1 LVRHSKTC
9 IQIENLAMKRQLPR
23 WKNVKPLLGWSLPK
37 LPLQDKKLKKV
48 VNMAEMRSLAKKRVP
63 KAVFDYVDGGAND
76 ELAYARSQEIYS
88 KVEFKARVL
97 RDVSKIDLNAE
108 ILDAKTSLPIIFAPT
123 GYTRMMHYKGEVMVA
138 KVCQENN
145 LIYNLSTMGT
155 TSSKEIGEQVSG
167 VRRWFQLYLW
177 RDRDQSL
184 KFIEEAK
191 EAGFEGLMLTVD
203 TAVGGIK
210 WRDMRNGLTVPP
222 KIGLKTF
229 FDMALKPKWWFNLLT
244 TAPLE
249 FATFRNFNK
258 PLSEIAAKVFDPAVT
273 FEDVKWLRSVWQG
286 KLIIKGIQT
295 VEDASEL
302 AKIGIDAIVLSN
314 HGGRQLDRS
323 VVPLELL
330 PSVRAAIGAK
340 GSGPQIYID
349 GAVMSGADVI
359 AAIALGA
366 DAVLIGRAYLY
377 GAMAA
382 GEGGVK
388 KVVEL
393 FRFEM
398 ETAMKLMGA
407 KNLGELSPDFV
418 NIRA

>member
-1 LVRHSKTC
+1 
-9 IQIENLAMKRQLPR
+9 M
-23 WKNVKPLLGWSLPK
+23 PK
-37 LPLQDKKLKKV
+37 DPFADRKLKKV
-48 VNMAEMRSLAKKRVP
+48 VNLAEMRLLSKKRVP

-88 KVEFKARVL
+88 RVEFRARVL
-97 RDVSKIDLNAE
+97 RDVSKIDLTAD
-108 ILDAKTSLPIIFAPT
+108 IVGQKSALPIIFAPT
-123 GYTRMMHYKGEVMVA
+123 GYTRMMHYQGEVMVA
-138 KVCQENN
+138 KVCEENDFV
-145 LIYNLSTMGT
+145 YNLSTMGT
-155 TSSKEIGEQVSG
+155 TSSKEIGDQVPT

-177 RDRDQSL
+177 RDRSQSL
-184 KFIEEAK
+184 KFIEEAQA
-191 EAGFEGLMLTVD
+191 AGFEGLMLTVD

-229 FDMALKPKWWFNLLT
+229 LDMALKPKWWANLLT

-273 FEDVKWLRSVWQG
+273 FEDVKWLRSVWKG

-295 VEDASEL
+295 VSDAVEL
-302 AKIGIDAIVLSN
+302 KNIGVDAIVLSN

-330 PSVRAAIGAK
+330 PQVRSAIGPK
-340 GSGPQIYID
+340 GNGPQIFID
-349 GAVMSGADVI
+349 GAIMSGADVL

-382 GEGGVK
+382 GKKGVE
-388 KVVEL
+388 KVVEML
-393 FRFEM
+393 RFEM
-398 ETAMKLMGA
+398 ETAMKLLGA
-407 KNLGELSPDFV
+407 KDLSELNPDFV
-418 NIRA
+418 NIRN

>member
-1 LVRHSKTC
+1 
-9 IQIENLAMKRQLPR
+9 MKRQLPR
-23 WKNVKPLLGWSLPK
+23 WKSIKPLLGWGLPK
-37 LPLQDKKLKKV
+37 SPFRDRKLNSV
-48 VNMAEMRSLAKKRVP
+48 VNLAELRSLAKRRVP

-76 ELAYARSQEIYS
+76 ELAYTRSQEIYS
-88 KVEFKARVL
+88 RVEFKARVL
-97 RDVSKIDLNAE
+97 RDVSVIDLKTK
-108 ILDAKTSLPIIFAPT
+108 ILDKESALPIIFAPT
-123 GYTRMMHYKGEVMVA
+123 GYTRMMHYQGEVMVA
-138 KVCQENN
+138 KVCDENN

-155 TSSKEIGEQVSG
+155 TSSKEIGEQVPN

-191 EAGFEGLMLTVD
+191 AAGFEGLMLTVD

-210 WRDMRNGLTVPP
+210 WRDIRNGLTVPP

-295 VEDASEL
+295 VSDAQEL
-302 AKIGIDAIVLSN
+302 AKIGVDAIVLSN

-330 PSVRAAIGAK
+330 PAVRTAIGPK
-340 GSGPQIYID
+340 GSSPEIYID
-349 GAVMSGADVI
+349 GAIMSGADCL
-359 AAIALGA
+359 AAVALGA

-382 GEGGVK
+382 GKNGVE
-388 KVVEL
+388 KVVEIL
-393 FRFEM
+393 RFEM
-398 ETAMKLMGA
+398 ETALKLMGA
-407 KNLGELSPDFV
+407 KNLSELSPDFI
-418 NIRA
+418 NIRS

>member
-1 LVRHSKTC
+1 
-9 IQIENLAMKRQLPR
+9 MKRQLPR
-23 WKNVKPLLGWSLPK
+23 WKSIKPLLGWGVPK
-37 LPLQDKKLKKV
+37 SPFRDKKLLSV
-48 VNMAEMRSLAKKRVP
+48 VNLAELRLLARKRVP

-76 ELAYARSQEIYS
+76 ELSYARSQEIY
-88 KVEFKARVL
+88 KRVEFKARVL
-97 RDVSKIDLNAE
+97 RDVSNIDLSAN
-108 ILDAKTSLPIIFAPT
+108 LLGQDSSLPLIFAPT
-123 GYTRMMHYKGEVMVA
+123 GYTRMMHYQGEVMVA
-138 KVCQENN
+138 NICQQNN
-145 LIYNLSTMGT
+145 LIYCLSTMGT
-155 TSSKEIGEQVSG
+155 TSAKEIGDQVPD

-191 EAGFEGLMLTVD
+191 SAGFEGLMLTVD

-273 FEDVKWLRSVWQG
+273 FEDVKWLRSVWPG

-295 VEDASEL
+295 ESDAQEL
-302 AKIGIDAIVLSN
+302 AKIGVDAIVLSN

-330 PSVRAAIGAK
+330 PKVRAALGVK
-340 GSGPQIYID
+340 GSTPQIYID
-349 GAVMSGADVI
+349 GAIMSGADCL
-359 AAIALGA
+359 AAVALGA

-382 GEGGVK
+382 GKQGVE
-388 KVVEL
+388 KVVEIL
-393 FRFEM
+393 RFEM

-407 KNLGELSPDFV
+407 KNLSELTPDFI
-418 NIRA
+418 NIRG

>member
-1 LVRHSKTC
+1 
-9 IQIENLAMKRQLPR
+9 MKRQLPR
-23 WKNVKPLLGWSLPK
+23 WRNIKPLLGWSLPK
-37 LPLQDKKLKKV
+37 FPIPDRKLSNV
-48 VNMAEMRSLAKKRVP
+48 VNLAEMRLLAKQRVP

-76 ELAYARSQEIYS
+76 ELAYARSQSVYS
-88 KVEFKARVL
+88 KVEFRARVL
-97 RDVSKIDLNAE
+97 RDVSKIDLSAS
-108 ILDAKTSLPIIFAPT
+108 IAGQKCALPIIFAPT
-123 GYTRMMHYKGEVMVA
+123 GYTRMMHYEGEVMVA
-138 KVCQENN
+138 KICEENK

-155 TSSKEIGEQVSG
+155 TSSTEIGQYVPN

-177 RDRDQSL
+177 RDRTQSL
-184 KFIEEAK
+184 KFIEEARA
-191 EAGFEGLMLTVD
+191 AGFEGLMLTVD

-222 KIGLKTF
+222 KIRLKTF

-258 PLSEIAAKVFDPAVT
+258 PLSEIAATVFDPAVT

-295 VEDASEL
+295 VDDATEL
-302 AKIGIDAIVLSN
+302 TKIGVDAIVLSN

-330 PSVRAAIGAK
+330 PGVRKAVGEK
-340 GSGPQIYID
+340 GVGPEIYLD
-349 GAVMSGADVI
+349 GAIMSGADVL

-382 GEGGVK
+382 GKDGVK
-388 KVVEL
+388 KVVEIL
-393 FRFEM
+393 RLEM
-398 ETAMKLMGA
+398 ETAMKLMGV
-407 KNLGELSPDFV
+407 KNLSELNPIFV
-418 NIRA
+418 NIRN

>member
-1 LVRHSKTC
+1 
-9 IQIENLAMKRQLPR
+9 MKRQFPR
-23 WKNVKPLLGWSLPK
+23 WKNIKPLLGWSLPK
-37 LPLQDKKLKKV
+37 DPFADRKLKKV
-48 VNMAEMRSLAKKRVP
+48 VNLAEMRLLSKKRVP

-76 ELAYARSQEIYS
+76 ELAFIRSQEVYS
-88 KVEFKARVL
+88 RVEFKARVL
-97 RDVSKIDLNAE
+97 RDVSKIDLTAD
-108 ILDAKTSLPIIFAPT
+108 IVGQKSALPIIFAPT
-123 GYTRMMHYKGEVMVA
+123 GYTRMMHYQGEIMVA
-138 KVCQENN
+138 KVCEENN
-145 LIYNLSTMGT
+145 LVYNLSTMGT
-155 TSSKEIGEQVSG
+155 TSSKEIGDQVPN

-177 RDRDQSL
+177 RDRSQSL
-184 KFIEEAK
+184 KFIEEAQA
-191 EAGFEGLMLTVD
+191 AGFEGLMLTVD

-229 FDMALKPKWWFNLLT
+229 FDMALKPKWWANLLT

-273 FEDVKWLRSVWQG
+273 FEDIKWLRSVWKG

-295 VEDASEL
+295 VSDAVEL
-302 AKIGIDAIVLSN
+302 TKIGVDAIVLSN

-330 PSVRAAIGAK
+330 PQVRSAIGPK
-340 GSGPQIYID
+340 GNGPQIFID
-349 GAVMSGADVI
+349 GAIMSGADVL

-382 GEGGVK
+382 GKKGVE
-388 KVVEL
+388 KVVEML
-393 FRFEM
+393 RFEM
-398 ETAMKLMGA
+398 ETAMKLLGA
-407 KNLGELSPDFV
+407 KDLSELNPDFV
-418 NIRA
+418 NIRN

>member
-1 LVRHSKTC
+1 
-9 IQIENLAMKRQLPR
+9 MKRQLPR
-23 WKNVKPLLGWSLPK
+23 WKNIKPLLGWGLPK
-37 LPLQDKKLKKV
+37 SPFQDRKLKSV
-48 VNMAEMRSLAKKRVP
+48 VNLAELRLLAKRRVP

-88 KVEFKARVL
+88 KIEFKARVL
-97 RDVSKIDLNAE
+97 RDVSVIDLKTK
-108 ILDAKTSLPIIFAPT
+108 ILGKESALPIIFAPT
-123 GYTRMMHYKGEVMVA
+123 GYTRMMHYQGEVMVA
-138 KVCQENN
+138 KVCKENN

-155 TSSKEIGEQVSG
+155 TSSKEIGEQVPA

-177 RDRDQSL
+177 RDREQSL
-184 KFIEEAK
+184 KFIEEARA
-191 EAGFEGLMLTVD
+191 AGFEGLMLTVD

-222 KIGLKTF
+222 KIGFKTF

-295 VEDASEL
+295 VSDAQEL
-302 AKIGIDAIVLSN
+302 AKIGVDAIVLSN

-330 PSVRAAIGAK
+330 PEVRTALGPK
-340 GSGPQIYID
+340 GSGVEIYID
-349 GAVMSGADVI
+349 GAVMSGADCL
-359 AAIALGA
+359 AAVALGA

-382 GEGGVK
+382 GKNGVE
-388 KVVEL
+388 KVVEIL
-393 FRFEM
+393 RFEM
-398 ETAMKLMGA
+398 ETALKLMGA
-407 KNLGELSPDFV
+407 KNLSELSPDFI
-418 NIRA
+418 NIRS

>member
-1 LVRHSKTC
+1 
-9 IQIENLAMKRQLPR
+9 MKRQLPR
-23 WKNVKPLLGWSLPK
+23 WKNIKPLLGWGLPK
-37 LPLQDKKLKKV
+37 SPFRDRKLNSV
-48 VNMAEMRSLAKKRVP
+48 VNLAELRLLSKRRVP

-88 KVEFKARVL
+88 RVEFKARVL
-97 RDVSKIDLNAE
+97 RDVSVIDLKTK
-108 ILDAKTSLPIIFAPT
+108 ILDKESALPIIFAPT
-123 GYTRMMHYKGEVMVA
+123 GYTRMMHYQGEVMVA
-138 KVCQENN
+138 KVCDKNN

-155 TSSKEIGEQVSG
+155 TSSKEIGEQVPN

-191 EAGFEGLMLTVD
+191 AAGFEGLMLTVD

-210 WRDMRNGLTVPP
+210 WRDIRNGLTVPP

-295 VEDASEL
+295 VSDAQEL
-302 AKIGIDAIVLSN
+302 AKIGVDAIVLSN

-330 PSVRAAIGAK
+330 PAVRTAIGPK
-340 GSGPQIYID
+340 GSSPEIYID
-349 GAVMSGADVI
+349 GAIMSGADCL
-359 AAIALGA
+359 AAVALGA

-382 GEGGVK
+382 GKNGVE
-388 KVVEL
+388 KVIEIL
-393 FRFEM
+393 RFEM
-398 ETAMKLMGA
+398 ETALKLMGA
-407 KNLGELSPDFV
+407 KNLSELSPDFI
-418 NIRA
+418 NIRS

>member
-1 LVRHSKTC
+1 
-9 IQIENLAMKRQLPR
+9 MKRQLPR
-23 WKNVKPLLGWSLPK
+23 WKNIKPLLGWSLPK
-37 LPLQDKKLKKV
+37 FPLQDRKLKNV
-48 VNMAEMRSLAKKRVP
+48 VNLAEMRNLAKKRVP

-76 ELAYARSQEIYS
+76 ELAYARSQEIYYR
-88 KVEFKARVL
+88 VEFKARVL
-97 RDVSKIDLNAE
+97 RDVSKIDLTCDVIGRRSA
-108 ILDAKTSLPIIFAPT
+108 LPIIFAPT
-123 GYTRMMHYKGEVMVA
+123 GYTRMMHYQGEVMVA
-138 KVCQENN
+138 KICEENN

-155 TSSKEIGEQVSG
+155 TSSEEIGNQVPN
-167 VRRWFQLYLW
+167 VRIWFQLYLW
-177 RDRDQSL
+177 RYRDQSL
-184 KFIEEAK
+184 KFIEESK
-191 EAGFEGLMLTVD
+191 EAGFEALMLTVD

-258 PLSEIAAKVFDPAVT
+258 PLSEIAATVFDPAVT

-286 KLIIKGIQT
+286 KLIIKGIQS
-295 VEDASEL
+295 VADAAEL
-302 AKIGIDAIVLSN
+302 KKIGVDAIVLSN

-330 PSVRAAIGAK
+330 PKVRSEIGVK

-349 GAVMSGADVI
+349 GAIMSGADVL

-366 DAVLIGRAYLY
+366 DAVLIGKAYLY

-382 GEGGVK
+382 GKSGVE
-388 KVVEL
+388 KVVEM

-398 ETAMKLMGA
+398 ETALKLMGA
-407 KNLGELSPDFV
+407 KNLSELTPDFV
-418 NIRA
+418 NIRS

>member
-1 LVRHSKTC
+1 
-9 IQIENLAMKRQLPR
+9 MKRQFPR
-23 WKNVKPLLGWSLPK
+23 WKNIKPLLGWSLPK
-37 LPLQDKKLKKV
+37 DPLADRKLKKV
-48 VNMAEMRSLAKKRVP
+48 VNLAEMRLLSKKRVP

-76 ELAYARSQEIYS
+76 ELAYARSQEVYS
-88 KVEFKARVL
+88 RVEFKAKVL
-97 RDVSKIDLNAE
+97 RDVSKIDLTANIVGQKSA
-108 ILDAKTSLPIIFAPT
+108 LPIIFAPT
-123 GYTRMMHYKGEVMVA
+123 GYTRMMHYQGEVMVA
-138 KVCQENN
+138 KVCEENN
-145 LIYNLSTMGT
+145 LVYNLSTMGT
-155 TSSKEIGEQVSG
+155 TSSKEIGDQVPN

-177 RDRDQSL
+177 RDRSQSL
-184 KFIEEAK
+184 KFIEEAQI
-191 EAGFEGLMLTVD
+191 AGFEGLMLTVD

-273 FEDVKWLRSVWQG
+273 FEDVKWLRSVWKG

-295 VEDASEL
+295 VSDAVEL
-302 AKIGIDAIVLSN
+302 KNIGVDAIVLSN

-330 PSVRAAIGAK
+330 PQVRSAIGAK
-340 GSGPQIYID
+340 GNGPQIFID
-349 GAVMSGADVI
+349 GAIMSGADVL

-382 GEGGVK
+382 GKKGVE
-388 KVVEL
+388 KVVEML
-393 FRFEM
+393 RFEI
-398 ETAMKLMGA
+398 ETAMKLLGA
-407 KNLGELSPDFV
+407 KDLSELNPDFV
-418 NIRA
+418 NIRN

>member
-1 LVRHSKTC
+1 
-9 IQIENLAMKRQLPR
+9 MKRQLPR
-23 WKNVKPLLGWSLPK
+23 WKNIKPLLGWGLPK
-37 LPLQDKKLKKV
+37 SPFQDRKLNSV
-48 VNMAEMRSLAKKRVP
+48 VNLAELRLLAKRRVP

-76 ELAYARSQEIYS
+76 ELAYTRSQEIYS
-88 KVEFKARVL
+88 RVEFKARVL
-97 RDVSKIDLNAE
+97 RDVSVIDLKTK
-108 ILDAKTSLPIIFAPT
+108 ILGKESALPIIFAPT
-123 GYTRMMHYKGEVMVA
+123 GYTRMMQYKGEVMVA
-138 KVCQENN
+138 KVCDENN

-155 TSSKEIGEQVSG
+155 TSSKEVGEQVPK

-177 RDRDQSL
+177 RDREQSL

-191 EAGFEGLMLTVD
+191 AAGFEGLMLTVD

-210 WRDMRNGLTVPP
+210 WRDIRNGLTVPP

-229 FDMALKPKWWFNLLT
+229 VDMALKPKWWFNLLT

-295 VEDASEL
+295 VSDAQEL
-302 AKIGIDAIVLSN
+302 AKIGVDAIVLSN

-330 PSVRAAIGAK
+330 PAVRTALGPK
-340 GSGPQIYID
+340 GSGVEIYID
-349 GAVMSGADVI
+349 GAVMSGADCL
-359 AAIALGA
+359 AAVALGA

-382 GEGGVK
+382 GKNGVE
-388 KVVEL
+388 KVVEIL
-393 FRFEM
+393 RFEM
-398 ETAMKLMGA
+398 ETALKLMGA
-407 KNLGELSPDFV
+407 KNLSELSPDFI
-418 NIRA
+418 NIRS

>member
-1 LVRHSKTC
+1 LPKSPFQDRKLNSVV
-9 IQIENLAMKRQLPR
+9 NLAELRL
-23 WKNVKPLLGWSLPK
+23 
-37 LPLQDKKLKKV
+37 
-48 VNMAEMRSLAKKRVP
+48 LAKRRVP

-76 ELAYARSQEIYS
+76 ELAYTRSQEIYS
-88 KVEFKARVL
+88 RVEFKARVL
-97 RDVSKIDLNAE
+97 RDVSVIDLKTK
-108 ILDAKTSLPIIFAPT
+108 ILGKESALPIIFAPT
-123 GYTRMMHYKGEVMVA
+123 GYTRMMHYQGEVMVA
-138 KVCQENN
+138 KVCDENN

-155 TSSKEIGEQVSG
+155 TSSKEVGEQVPK

-177 RDRDQSL
+177 RDREQSL

-191 EAGFEGLMLTVD
+191 AAGFEGLMLTVD

-210 WRDMRNGLTVPP
+210 WRDIRNGLTVPP

-229 FDMALKPKWWFNLLT
+229 VDMALKPKWWFNLLT

-295 VEDASEL
+295 VSDAQEL
-302 AKIGIDAIVLSN
+302 AKIGVDAIVLSN

-330 PSVRAAIGAK
+330 PAVRTALGPK
-340 GSGPQIYID
+340 GSGVEIYID
-349 GAVMSGADVI
+349 GAVMSGADCL
-359 AAIALGA
+359 AAVALGA

-382 GEGGVK
+382 GKNGVE
-388 KVVEL
+388 KVVEIL
-393 FRFEM
+393 RFEM
-398 ETAMKLMGA
+398 ETALKLMGA
-407 KNLGELSPDFV
+407 KNLSELSPDFI
-418 NIRA
+418 NIRS

>member
-1 LVRHSKTC
+1 
-9 IQIENLAMKRQLPR
+9 MKRQLPR
-23 WKNVKPLLGWSLPK
+23 WKNIKPLLGWGLPK
-37 LPLQDKKLKKV
+37 SPFQDRKLNSV
-48 VNMAEMRSLAKKRVP
+48 VNLAELRLLAKRRVP

-88 KVEFKARVL
+88 RVEFKARVL
-97 RDVSKIDLNAE
+97 RDVSVIDLKTK
-108 ILDAKTSLPIIFAPT
+108 ILGKESALPIIFAPT
-123 GYTRMMHYKGEVMVA
+123 GYTRMMHYQGEVMVA
-138 KVCQENN
+138 KVCDENN

-155 TSSKEIGEQVSG
+155 TSSKEVGEQVPK

-177 RDRDQSL
+177 RDREQSL

-191 EAGFEGLMLTVD
+191 AAGFEGLMLTVD

-210 WRDMRNGLTVPP
+210 WRDIRNGLTVPP

-229 FDMALKPKWWFNLLT
+229 VDMALKPKWWFNLLT

-295 VEDASEL
+295 VSDAQEL
-302 AKIGIDAIVLSN
+302 AKIGVDAIVLSN

-330 PSVRAAIGAK
+330 PAVRTALGPK
-340 GSGPQIYID
+340 GSGVEIYID
-349 GAVMSGADVI
+349 GAVMSGADCL
-359 AAIALGA
+359 AAVALGA

-382 GEGGVK
+382 GKNGVE
-388 KVVEL
+388 KVVEIL
-393 FRFEM
+393 RFEM
-398 ETAMKLMGA
+398 ETALKLMGA
-407 KNLGELSPDFV
+407 KSLSELSPDFI
-418 NIRA
+418 NIRS

>member
-1 LVRHSKTC
+1 L
-9 IQIENLAMKRQLPR
+9 KRQFPR
-23 WKNVKPLLGWSLPK
+23 WKNIKPLLGWSLPK
-37 LPLQDKKLKKV
+37 DPFADRKLKRV
-48 VNMAEMRSLAKKRVP
+48 VNLAEMRLLSKKRVP

-76 ELAYARSQEIYS
+76 ELAFIRSQEVYS
-88 KVEFKARVL
+88 RVEFKARVL
-97 RDVSKIDLNAE
+97 RDVSKIDLTANIVGQKSA
-108 ILDAKTSLPIIFAPT
+108 LPIIFAPT
-123 GYTRMMHYKGEVMVA
+123 GYTRMMHYQGEIMVA
-138 KVCQENN
+138 KVCEENN
-145 LIYNLSTMGT
+145 LVYNLSTMGT
-155 TSSKEIGEQVSG
+155 TSSKEIGDQVPN

-177 RDRDQSL
+177 RDRSQSL
-184 KFIEEAK
+184 KFIEEAQA
-191 EAGFEGLMLTVD
+191 AGFEGLMLTVD

-229 FDMALKPKWWFNLLT
+229 FDMALKPKWWANLLT

-273 FEDVKWLRSVWQG
+273 FEDVKWLRSVWKG

-295 VEDASEL
+295 VSDAVEL
-302 AKIGIDAIVLSN
+302 KDIGVDAIVLSN

-330 PSVRAAIGAK
+330 PQVRSAIGPK
-340 GSGPQIYID
+340 GNGPQIFID
-349 GAVMSGADVI
+349 GAIMSGADVL

-382 GEGGVK
+382 GKKGVE
-388 KVVEL
+388 KVVEML
-393 FRFEM
+393 RFEM
-398 ETAMKLMGA
+398 ETAMKLLGA
-407 KNLGELSPDFV
+407 KDISELNPDFV
-418 NIRA
+418 NIRN

>member
-1 LVRHSKTC
+1 
-9 IQIENLAMKRQLPR
+9 MKRQLPR
-23 WKNVKPLLGWSLPK
+23 WKNIKPLLGWSFPK
-37 LPLQDKKLKKV
+37 FKNNDRRLNSAINISDLR
-48 VNMAEMRSLAKKRVP
+48 ALAKSRVP

-76 ELAYARSQEIYS
+76 EIAYARSQEIYS
-88 KVEFKARVL
+88 RLEFKAKVL
-97 RDVSKIDLNAE
+97 RDVSKIDLSAE
-108 ILDAKTSLPIIFAPT
+108 ILGKTSALPIIFAPT

-138 KVCQENN
+138 KICQENN

-155 TSSKEIGEQVSG
+155 TSSKEIGAQVPD

-177 RDRDQSL
+177 RDREQSL

-191 EAGFEGLMLTVD
+191 LAGFEGLMLTVD

-222 KIGLKTF
+222 KIGFKTF
-229 FDMALKPKWWFNLLT
+229 FDMTLKPRWWFNLLT

-286 KLIIKGIQT
+286 RLIIKGIQT
-295 VEDASEL
+295 VADASEL
-302 AKIGIDAIVLSN
+302 AKIGVDAIVLSN

-330 PSVRAAIGAK
+330 PSVRAAIGVK

-349 GAVMSGADVI
+349 GAIMSGADVL

-382 GEGGVK
+382 GESGVR

-398 ETAMKLMGA
+398 ETAMKLMGV
-407 KNLGELSPDFV
+407 KNLSELNSDFI
-418 NIRA
+418 NIRS

>member
-1 LVRHSKTC
+1 
-9 IQIENLAMKRQLPR
+9 MKRQFPR
-23 WKNVKPLLGWSLPK
+23 WKNIKPLLGWSLPK
-37 LPLQDKKLKKV
+37 DPFADRKLKKV
-48 VNMAEMRSLAKKRVP
+48 VNLAEMRLLSKKRVP

-76 ELAYARSQEIYS
+76 ELAFIRSQEVYS
-88 KVEFKARVL
+88 RVEFKARVL
-97 RDVSKIDLNAE
+97 RDVSKIDLTANIVGQKSA
-108 ILDAKTSLPIIFAPT
+108 LPLIFAPT
-123 GYTRMMHYKGEVMVA
+123 GYTRMMHYQGEIMVA
-138 KVCQENN
+138 KVCEENN
-145 LIYNLSTMGT
+145 LVYNLSTMGT
-155 TSSKEIGEQVSG
+155 TSSKEIGEQVPN

-177 RDRDQSL
+177 RDRCQSL
-184 KFIEEAK
+184 KFIEEAQA
-191 EAGFEGLMLTVD
+191 AGFEGLMLTVD

-229 FDMALKPKWWFNLLT
+229 FDMALKPKWWANLLT

-273 FEDVKWLRSVWQG
+273 FEDVKWLRSVWKG

-295 VEDASEL
+295 VPDAVEL
-302 AKIGIDAIVLSN
+302 TKIGVDAIVLSN

-330 PSVRAAIGAK
+330 PQVRSAIGPK
-340 GSGPQIYID
+340 GNGPQIFID
-349 GAVMSGADVI
+349 GAIMSGADVL

-382 GEGGVK
+382 GKKGVE
-388 KVVEL
+388 KVVEML
-393 FRFEM
+393 RFEM
-398 ETAMKLMGA
+398 ETAMKLLGA
-407 KNLGELSPDFV
+407 KDLSELNPDFV
-418 NIRA
+418 NIRN

>member
-1 LVRHSKTC
+1 V
-9 IQIENLAMKRQLPR
+9 KRQFPR
-23 WKNVKPLLGWSLPK
+23 WKNIKPLLGWSLPK
-37 LPLQDKKLKKV
+37 DPLADRKLKKV
-48 VNMAEMRSLAKKRVP
+48 VNLAELRLLSKKRVP

-88 KVEFKARVL
+88 RVEFNAKVL
-97 RDVSKIDLNAE
+97 RDVSKIDLTANIVGQKSA
-108 ILDAKTSLPIIFAPT
+108 LPIIFAPT
-123 GYTRMMHYKGEVMVA
+123 GYTRMMHYQGEVMVA
-138 KVCQENN
+138 KVCDENN
-145 LIYNLSTMGT
+145 LVYNLSTMGT
-155 TSSKEIGEQVSG
+155 TSSKEIGDQVPN

-177 RDRDQSL
+177 RDRSQSL
-184 KFIEEAK
+184 KFIEEAQI
-191 EAGFEGLMLTVD
+191 AGFEGLMLTVD

-273 FEDVKWLRSVWQG
+273 FEDVKWLRSVWKG
-286 KLIIKGIQT
+286 KLIIKGIQSVSDA
-295 VEDASEL
+295 VEL
-302 AKIGIDAIVLSN
+302 KNIGVDAIVLSN

-330 PSVRAAIGAK
+330 PQVRSAIGAK
-340 GSGPQIYID
+340 GNGPQIFID
-349 GAVMSGADVI
+349 GAIMSGADVL

-382 GEGGVK
+382 GKKGVE
-388 KVVEL
+388 KVVEML
-393 FRFEM
+393 RFEM
-398 ETAMKLMGA
+398 ETAMKLLGA
-407 KNLGELSPDFV
+407 KDLSELNPDFV
-418 NIRA
+418 NIRN

>member
-1 LVRHSKTC
+1 
-9 IQIENLAMKRQLPR
+9 MKRQLPR
-23 WKNVKPLLGWSLPK
+23 WKNIKPLLGWGLPK
-37 LPLQDKKLKKV
+37 TFFQDRKLNSA
-48 VNMAEMRSLAKKRVP
+48 VNLAELRLLAKRRVP

-88 KVEFKARVL
+88 RVEFKARVL
-97 RDVSKIDLNAE
+97 RDVSAVDLKTKILGKESA
-108 ILDAKTSLPIIFAPT
+108 LPIIFAPT
-123 GYTRMMHYKGEVMVA
+123 GYTRMMHYQGEVMVA
-138 KVCQENN
+138 KVCDDNN

-155 TSSKEIGEQVSG
+155 TSSKEIGEQVPT

-177 RDRDQSL
+177 RDREQSL

-191 EAGFEGLMLTVD
+191 AAGFEGLMLTVD

-295 VEDASEL
+295 VSDAQEL
-302 AKIGIDAIVLSN
+302 AKIGVDAIVISN

-330 PSVRAAIGAK
+330 PEVRTALGPK
-340 GSGPQIYID
+340 GSGVEIYID
-349 GAVMSGADVI
+349 GAVMSGADCL
-359 AAIALGA
+359 AAVALGA

-382 GEGGVK
+382 GKNGVE
-388 KVVEL
+388 KVVEIL
-393 FRFEM
+393 RFEM
-398 ETAMKLMGA
+398 ETALKLMGA
-407 KNLGELSPDFV
+407 KNLSELSPDFI
-418 NIRA
+418 NIRS

>member
-1 LVRHSKTC
+1 
-9 IQIENLAMKRQLPR
+9 MKRQFPR
-23 WKNVKPLLGWSLPK
+23 WKNIKPLLGWSLPK
-37 LPLQDKKLKKV
+37 DPFADRKLKKV
-48 VNMAEMRSLAKKRVP
+48 VNLAEMRLLSKKRVP

-76 ELAYARSQEIYS
+76 ELAFIRSQEVYS
-88 KVEFKARVL
+88 RVEFRARVL
-97 RDVSKIDLNAE
+97 RDVSKIDLTANIVGQKSA
-108 ILDAKTSLPIIFAPT
+108 LPIIFAPT
-123 GYTRMMHYKGEVMVA
+123 GYTRMMHYQGEIMVA
-138 KVCQENN
+138 KVCEEND
-145 LIYNLSTMGT
+145 LVYNLSTMGT
-155 TSSKEIGEQVSG
+155 TSSKEIGDQVPN

-177 RDRDQSL
+177 RDRSQSL
-184 KFIEEAK
+184 KFIEEAQA
-191 EAGFEGLMLTVD
+191 AGFEGLMLTVD

-229 FDMALKPKWWFNLLT
+229 FDMALKPKWWANLLT

-273 FEDVKWLRSVWQG
+273 FEDVKWLRSVWKG

-295 VEDASEL
+295 VSDAVEL
-302 AKIGIDAIVLSN
+302 TKIGVDAIVLSN

-330 PSVRAAIGAK
+330 PQVRSAIGPK
-340 GSGPQIYID
+340 GNGPQIFID
-349 GAVMSGADVI
+349 GAIMSGADVL

-382 GEGGVK
+382 GKKGVE
-388 KVVEL
+388 KVVEML
-393 FRFEM
+393 RFEM
-398 ETAMKLMGA
+398 ETAMKLLGA
-407 KNLGELSPDFV
+407 KDLSELNPDFV
-418 NIRA
+418 NIRN

>member
-1 LVRHSKTC
+1 
-9 IQIENLAMKRQLPR
+9 MKRQFPR
-23 WKNVKPLLGWSLPK
+23 WKNIKPLLGWSLPK
-37 LPLQDKKLKKV
+37 DPFADRKLKKV
-48 VNMAEMRSLAKKRVP
+48 VNLAEMRLLSKKRVP

-76 ELAYARSQEIYS
+76 ELAFIRSQEVYS
-88 KVEFKARVL
+88 RVEFKARVL
-97 RDVSKIDLNAE
+97 RDVSKIDLTANIVGQKSA
-108 ILDAKTSLPIIFAPT
+108 LPIIFAPT
-123 GYTRMMHYKGEVMVA
+123 GYTRMMHYKGEIMVA
-138 KVCQENN
+138 KVCEENN
-145 LIYNLSTMGT
+145 LVYNLSTMGT
-155 TSSKEIGEQVSG
+155 TSSKEIGDQVPN

-177 RDRDQSL
+177 RDRSQSL
-184 KFIEEAK
+184 KFIEEAQA
-191 EAGFEGLMLTVD
+191 AGFEGLMLTVD

-229 FDMALKPKWWFNLLT
+229 FDMALKPKWWANLLT

-273 FEDVKWLRSVWQG
+273 FEDIKWLRSVWKG

-295 VEDASEL
+295 VSDAVEL
-302 AKIGIDAIVLSN
+302 TKIGVDAIVLSN

-330 PSVRAAIGAK
+330 PQVRSAIGTK
-340 GSGPQIYID
+340 GIGPQIFID
-349 GAVMSGADVI
+349 GAIMSGADVL

-382 GEGGVK
+382 GKKGVE
-388 KVVEL
+388 KVVEML
-393 FRFEM
+393 RFEM
-398 ETAMKLMGA
+398 ETAMKLLGA
-407 KNLGELSPDFV
+407 KDLSELNPDFV
-418 NIRA
+418 NIRN

>member
-1 LVRHSKTC
+1 
-9 IQIENLAMKRQLPR
+9 MKRQLPR
-23 WKNVKPLLGWSLPK
+23 WKSIKPLLGWGLPK
-37 LPLQDKKLKKV
+37 SPFRDRKLNSV
-48 VNMAEMRSLAKKRVP
+48 VNLAELRSLAKRRVP

-88 KVEFKARVL
+88 RVEFKARVL
-97 RDVSKIDLNAE
+97 RDVSVIDLKTK
-108 ILDAKTSLPIIFAPT
+108 ILDKESALPIIFAPT
-123 GYTRMMHYKGEVMVA
+123 GYTRMMHYQGEVMVA
-138 KVCQENN
+138 KVCDENN

-155 TSSKEIGEQVSG
+155 TSSKEIGEQVPN

-191 EAGFEGLMLTVD
+191 AAGFEGLMLTVD

-210 WRDMRNGLTVPP
+210 WRDIRNGLTVPP

-295 VEDASEL
+295 VSDAQEL
-302 AKIGIDAIVLSN
+302 AKIGVDAIVLSN

-330 PSVRAAIGAK
+330 PAVRTAIGPK
-340 GSGPQIYID
+340 GSSPEIYIE
-349 GAVMSGADVI
+349 GAIMSGADCL
-359 AAIALGA
+359 AAVALGA

-382 GEGGVK
+382 GKNGVE
-388 KVVEL
+388 KVVEIL
-393 FRFEM
+393 RFEM
-398 ETAMKLMGA
+398 ETALKLMGA
-407 KNLGELSPDFV
+407 KNLSELSPDFI
-418 NIRA
+418 NIRS

>member
-1 LVRHSKTC
+1 
-9 IQIENLAMKRQLPR
+9 MKRQFPR
-23 WKNVKPLLGWSLPK
+23 WKNIKPLLGWSLPK
-37 LPLQDKKLKKV
+37 DPFADRKLKKV
-48 VNMAEMRSLAKKRVP
+48 VNLAEMRLLSKKRVP

-76 ELAYARSQEIYS
+76 ELAFIRSQEVYS
-88 KVEFKARVL
+88 RVEFKARVL
-97 RDVSKIDLNAE
+97 RDVSKIDLTANIVGQKSA
-108 ILDAKTSLPIIFAPT
+108 LPIIFAPT
-123 GYTRMMHYKGEVMVA
+123 GYTRMMHYQGEIMVA
-138 KVCQENN
+138 KVCEENN
-145 LIYNLSTMGT
+145 LVYNLSTMGT
-155 TSSKEIGEQVSG
+155 TSSKEIGDQVPN

-177 RDRDQSL
+177 RDRSQSL
-184 KFIEEAK
+184 KFIEEAQA
-191 EAGFEGLMLTVD
+191 AGFEGLMLTVD

-229 FDMALKPKWWFNLLT
+229 FDMALKPKWWANLLT

-273 FEDVKWLRSVWQG
+273 FEDIKWLRSVWKG

-295 VEDASEL
+295 VSDAVEL
-302 AKIGIDAIVLSN
+302 TKIGVDAIVLSN

-330 PSVRAAIGAK
+330 PQVRSAIGPK
-340 GSGPQIYID
+340 GNGPQIFID
-349 GAVMSGADVI
+349 GAIMSGADVL

-382 GEGGVK
+382 GKKGVE
-388 KVVEL
+388 KVVEML
-393 FRFEM
+393 RFEM
-398 ETAMKLMGA
+398 ETAMKLLGA
-407 KNLGELSPDFV
+407 KDLSELNPDYV
-418 NIRA
+418 NIRN

>member
-1 LVRHSKTC
+1 
-9 IQIENLAMKRQLPR
+9 MKRQFPR
-23 WKNVKPLLGWSLPK
+23 WKNIKPLLGWSLPK
-37 LPLQDKKLKKV
+37 DPFADRKLKKV
-48 VNMAEMRSLAKKRVP
+48 VNLAEMRLLSKKRVP

-76 ELAYARSQEIYS
+76 ELAFIRSQEVYS
-88 KVEFKARVL
+88 RVEFKARVL
-97 RDVSKIDLNAE
+97 RDVSKIDLTANIVGQKSA
-108 ILDAKTSLPIIFAPT
+108 LPIIFAPT
-123 GYTRMMHYKGEVMVA
+123 GYTRMMHYQGEIMVA
-138 KVCQENN
+138 KICEENN
-145 LIYNLSTMGT
+145 LVNNLSTMGT
-155 TSSKEIGEQVSG
+155 TSSKEIGDQVPN

-177 RDRDQSL
+177 RDRSQSL
-184 KFIEEAK
+184 KFIEEAQA
-191 EAGFEGLMLTVD
+191 AGFEGLMLTVD

-229 FDMALKPKWWFNLLT
+229 FDMALKPKWWANLLT

-273 FEDVKWLRSVWQG
+273 FEDVKWLRSVWKG

-295 VEDASEL
+295 VSDAVEL
-302 AKIGIDAIVLSN
+302 TKIGVDAIVLSN

-330 PSVRAAIGAK
+330 PQVRSAIGPK
-340 GSGPQIYID
+340 GNGPQIFID
-349 GAVMSGADVI
+349 GAIMSGADVL

-382 GEGGVK
+382 GKKGVE
-388 KVVEL
+388 KVVEML
-393 FRFEM
+393 RFEM
-398 ETAMKLMGA
+398 ETAMKLLGA
-407 KNLGELSPDFV
+407 KDLSELNPDFV
-418 NIRA
+418 NIRN

>member
-1 LVRHSKTC
+1 
-9 IQIENLAMKRQLPR
+9 MKRQLPR
-23 WKNVKPLLGWSLPK
+23 WKSIKPLLGWGLPK
-37 LPLQDKKLKKV
+37 SPFRDRKLNSV
-48 VNMAEMRSLAKKRVP
+48 VNLAELRSLAKRRVP

-88 KVEFKARVL
+88 RVEFKARVL
-97 RDVSKIDLNAE
+97 RDVSVIDLKTN
-108 ILDAKTSLPIIFAPT
+108 ILDKESALPIIFAPT

-138 KVCQENN
+138 KVCDENN

-155 TSSKEIGEQVSG
+155 TSSKEIGEQVPN

-191 EAGFEGLMLTVD
+191 AAGFEGLMLTVD

-295 VEDASEL
+295 VSDAQEL
-302 AKIGIDAIVLSN
+302 AKIGVDAIVLSN

-330 PSVRAAIGAK
+330 PAVRTAIGPK
-340 GSGPQIYID
+340 GNSPEIYID
-349 GAVMSGADVI
+349 GAIMSGADCL
-359 AAIALGA
+359 AAVALGA

-382 GEGGVK
+382 GKNGVE
-388 KVVEL
+388 KVVEIL
-393 FRFEM
+393 RFEM
-398 ETAMKLMGA
+398 ETALKLMGA
-407 KNLGELSPDFV
+407 KNLSELSPDFI
-418 NIRA
+418 NIRS

>member
-1 LVRHSKTC
+1 
-9 IQIENLAMKRQLPR
+9 MKRQFPR
-23 WKNVKPLLGWSLPK
+23 WKNIKPLLGWSLPK
-37 LPLQDKKLKKV
+37 DPFADRKLKKV
-48 VNMAEMRSLAKKRVP
+48 VNLAEMRLLSKKRVP

-76 ELAYARSQEIYS
+76 ELAFIRSQEVYS
-88 KVEFKARVL
+88 RVEFRARVL
-97 RDVSKIDLNAE
+97 RDVSTIDLTANIVGQKSA
-108 ILDAKTSLPIIFAPT
+108 LPIIFAPT
-123 GYTRMMHYKGEVMVA
+123 GYTRMMHYQGEVMVA
-138 KVCQENN
+138 KICEENN
-145 LIYNLSTMGT
+145 LVYNLSTMGT
-155 TSSKEIGEQVSG
+155 TSSKEIGDQVPN

-177 RDRDQSL
+177 RDRSQSL
-184 KFIEEAK
+184 KFIEEA
-191 EAGFEGLMLTVD
+191 EAAGFEGLMLTVD

-229 FDMALKPKWWFNLLT
+229 FDMALKPKWWANLLT

-273 FEDVKWLRSVWQG
+273 FEDVKWLRSVWKG

-295 VEDASEL
+295 VSDAVEL
-302 AKIGIDAIVLSN
+302 TKIGVDAIVLSN

-330 PSVRAAIGAK
+330 PQVRSAIGPK
-340 GSGPQIYID
+340 GNGPQIFID
-349 GAVMSGADVI
+349 GAIMSGADVL

-382 GEGGVK
+382 GKKGVE
-388 KVVEL
+388 KVVEML
-393 FRFEM
+393 RFEM
-398 ETAMKLMGA
+398 ETAMKLLGA
-407 KNLGELSPDFV
+407 KNLSELNPDFV
-418 NIRA
+418 NIRN

>member
-1 LVRHSKTC
+1 
-9 IQIENLAMKRQLPR
+9 MKRQFPR
-23 WKNVKPLLGWSLPK
+23 WKNIKPLLGWSLPK
-37 LPLQDKKLKKV
+37 DLLADRKLKKV
-48 VNMAEMRSLAKKRVP
+48 VNLAEMRLLSKKRVP

-76 ELAYARSQEIYS
+76 ELAFIRSQEVYS
-88 KVEFKARVL
+88 RVEFRARVL
-97 RDVSKIDLNAE
+97 RDVSKIELTTN
-108 ILDAKTSLPIIFAPT
+108 IVGQKSSLPIIFAPT
-123 GYTRMMHYKGEVMVA
+123 GYTRMMHYQGEIMVA
-138 KVCQENN
+138 KVCEENN
-145 LIYNLSTMGT
+145 LVYNLSTMGT
-155 TSSKEIGEQVSG
+155 TSSKEIGDQVPN

-177 RDRDQSL
+177 RDRSQSL
-184 KFIEEAK
+184 KFIEEAQA
-191 EAGFEGLMLTVD
+191 AGFEGLMLTVD
-203 TAVGGIK
+203 TAIGGIK

-229 FDMALKPKWWFNLLT
+229 FDMALKPKWWANLLT

-273 FEDVKWLRSVWQG
+273 FEDVKWLRSVWKG

-295 VEDASEL
+295 VSDAVEL
-302 AKIGIDAIVLSN
+302 KDIGVDAIVLSN

-330 PSVRAAIGAK
+330 PQVRSAIGPK
-340 GSGPQIYID
+340 GNGPQIFID
-349 GAVMSGADVI
+349 GAIISGADVL

-382 GEGGVK
+382 GKKGVE
-388 KVVEL
+388 KVVEML
-393 FRFEM
+393 RFEM
-398 ETAMKLMGA
+398 ETAMKLMGV
-407 KNLGELSPDFV
+407 KDLSELSPDFV

>member
-1 LVRHSKTC
+1 MR
-9 IQIENLAMKRQLPR
+9 MKRQLPR
-23 WKNVKPLLGWSLPK
+23 WKNIKPLLGWSLPK
-37 LPLQDKKLKKV
+37 YPLSDKKLNNV
-48 VNMAEMRSLAKKRVP
+48 VNLAELRLLAKRRVP

-88 KVEFKARVL
+88 RIEFRARVL
-97 RDVSKIDLNAE
+97 RDVSNVKLNAN
-108 ILDAKTSLPIIFAPT
+108 ILGADSALPIIFAPT
-123 GYTRMMHYKGEVMVA
+123 GYTRMMHYQGEVMVA
-138 KVCQENN
+138 KVCEENN

-155 TSSKEIGEQVSG
+155 TSSSEIGKEVSG

-184 KFIEEAK
+184 KFIQEAK
-191 EAGFEGLMLTVD
+191 VAGFEGLMLTVD

-222 KIGLKTF
+222 KINLKTF
-229 FDMALKPKWWFNLLT
+229 IDMAFKPKWWLNLLT

-295 VEDASEL
+295 VEDALEL
-302 AKIGIDAIVLSN
+302 TKIGVDAIVLSN

-330 PSVRAAIGAK
+330 PQVRAALGAK
-340 GSGPQIYID
+340 GGNVQLYVD
-349 GAVMSGADVI
+349 GAIMSGADVL

-382 GEGGVK
+382 GKAGVQ
-388 KVVEL
+388 KVVQIL
-393 FRFEM
+393 RFEM
-398 ETAMKLMGA
+398 ETAMKLMGV
-407 KNLGELSPDFV
+407 KDLSELTPDFV
-418 NIRA
+418 NIRS

>member
-1 LVRHSKTC
+1 
-9 IQIENLAMKRQLPR
+9 MKRQLPR

-48 VNMAEMRSLAKKRVP
+48 VNMAEMRNLAKKRVP
-63 KAVFDYVDGGAND
+63 KAVFDYVDGGANE

>member
-1 LVRHSKTC
+1 
-9 IQIENLAMKRQLPR
+9 MKRQFPR
-23 WKNVKPLLGWSLPK
+23 WKNIKPLLGWSLPK
-37 LPLQDKKLKKV
+37 DPFADRKLKKV
-48 VNMAEMRSLAKKRVP
+48 VNLAEMRLLSKKRVP

-76 ELAYARSQEIYS
+76 ELAFIRSQEVYS
-88 KVEFKARVL
+88 RVEFKARVL
-97 RDVSKIDLNAE
+97 RDVSKIDLTANIVGQKSA
-108 ILDAKTSLPIIFAPT
+108 LPIIFAPT
-123 GYTRMMHYKGEVMVA
+123 GYTRMMHYQGEIMVA
-138 KVCQENN
+138 KVCEENN
-145 LIYNLSTMGT
+145 LVYNLSTMGT
-155 TSSKEIGEQVSG
+155 TSSKEIGEQVPN

-177 RDRDQSL
+177 RDRSQSL
-184 KFIEEAK
+184 KFIEEAQA
-191 EAGFEGLMLTVD
+191 AGFEGLMLTVD

-229 FDMALKPKWWFNLLT
+229 FDMALKPKWWANLLT

-273 FEDVKWLRSVWQG
+273 FEDIKWLRSVWKG

-295 VEDASEL
+295 VSDAVEL
-302 AKIGIDAIVLSN
+302 TKIGVDAIVLSN

-330 PSVRAAIGAK
+330 PQVRSAIGPK
-340 GSGPQIYID
+340 GNGPQIFID
-349 GAVMSGADVI
+349 GAIMSGADVL

-382 GEGGVK
+382 GKKGVE
-388 KVVEL
+388 KVVEML
-393 FRFEM
+393 RFEM
-398 ETAMKLMGA
+398 ETAMKLLGA
-407 KNLGELSPDFV
+407 KDLSELNPDFV
-418 NIRA
+418 NIRN

>member
-1 LVRHSKTC
+1 
-9 IQIENLAMKRQLPR
+9 MKRQLPR
-23 WKNVKPLLGWSLPK
+23 WKNIKPLLGWSFPK
-37 LPLQDKKLKKV
+37 FKNNDRRLNSAINISDLRV
-48 VNMAEMRSLAKKRVP
+48 LAKSRVP

-76 ELAYARSQEIYS
+76 EIAYARSQEIYS
-88 KVEFKARVL
+88 RIEFKARVL
-97 RDVSKIDLNAE
+97 RDVSKIDLSAE
-108 ILDAKTSLPIIFAPT
+108 ILGNTSALPIIFAPT

-138 KVCQENN
+138 KICQENN

-155 TSSKEIGEQVSG
+155 TSSKEIGAQVPD

-177 RDRDQSL
+177 RDREQSL
-184 KFIEEAK
+184 KFIEEARL
-191 EAGFEGLMLTVD
+191 AGFEGLMLTVD

-222 KIGLKTF
+222 KIGFRTF
-229 FDMALKPKWWFNLLT
+229 FDMALKPRWWFNLLT

-295 VEDASEL
+295 VADATEL
-302 AKIGIDAIVLSN
+302 AKIGVDAIVLSN

-330 PSVRAAIGAK
+330 PSVRAAIGVK

-349 GAVMSGADVI
+349 GAIMSGADVL

-366 DAVLIGRAYLY
+366 DAVLIGRSYLY

-382 GEGGVK
+382 GEAGVR

-398 ETAMKLMGA
+398 ETAMKLMGV
-407 KNLGELSPDFV
+407 KNLSELTSDFI
-418 NIRA
+418 NIRS

>member
-1 LVRHSKTC
+1 
-9 IQIENLAMKRQLPR
+9 MKRQFPR
-23 WKNVKPLLGWSLPK
+23 WKNIKPLLGWSLPK
-37 LPLQDKKLKKV
+37 DPLADRKLKKV
-48 VNMAEMRSLAKKRVP
+48 VNLAEMRLLSKKRVP

-76 ELAYARSQEIYS
+76 ELAFIRSQEVYS
-88 KVEFKARVL
+88 RVEFRARVL
-97 RDVSKIDLNAE
+97 RDVSKIELTTN
-108 ILDAKTSLPIIFAPT
+108 IVGQKSSLPIIFAPT
-123 GYTRMMHYKGEVMVA
+123 GYTRMMHYQGEIMVA
-138 KVCQENN
+138 KVCEEND
-145 LIYNLSTMGT
+145 LVYNLSTMGT
-155 TSSKEIGEQVSG
+155 TSSKEIGDQVPN

-177 RDRDQSL
+177 RDRSQSL
-184 KFIEEAK
+184 KFIEEAQA
-191 EAGFEGLMLTVD
+191 AGFEGLMLTVD
-203 TAVGGIK
+203 TTVGGIK

-229 FDMALKPKWWFNLLT
+229 FDMALKPKWWANLLT

-273 FEDVKWLRSVWQG
+273 FEDVKWLRSVWKG

-295 VEDASEL
+295 VSDAVEL
-302 AKIGIDAIVLSN
+302 TKIGVDAIVLSN

-330 PSVRAAIGAK
+330 PQVRSAIGPK
-340 GSGPQIYID
+340 GNGPQIFID
-349 GAVMSGADVI
+349 GAIMSGADVL

-382 GEGGVK
+382 GKKGVE
-388 KVVEL
+388 KVVEML
-393 FRFEM
+393 RFEM
-398 ETAMKLMGA
+398 ETAMKLLGA
-407 KNLGELSPDFV
+407 KDLSELNPDFV
-418 NIRA
+418 NIRN

>member
-1 LVRHSKTC
+1 
-9 IQIENLAMKRQLPR
+9 MKRQLPR
-23 WKNVKPLLGWSLPK
+23 WKNIKPLLGWSFPK
-37 LPLQDKKLKKV
+37 FKNNDRRLNSAINISDLR
-48 VNMAEMRSLAKKRVP
+48 ALAKSRVP

-76 ELAYARSQEIYS
+76 EIAYARSQEIYS
-88 KVEFKARVL
+88 RIEFKAKVL
-97 RDVSKIDLNAE
+97 RDVSKIDLSAE
-108 ILDAKTSLPIIFAPT
+108 ILGKTSALPIIFAPT

-138 KVCQENN
+138 KICQENN

-155 TSSKEIGEQVSG
+155 TSSKEIGAQVPD

-177 RDRDQSL
+177 RDREQSL

-191 EAGFEGLMLTVD
+191 LAGFEGLMLTVD

-222 KIGLKTF
+222 KIGFKTF
-229 FDMALKPKWWFNLLT
+229 FDMTLKPRWWFNLLT

-286 KLIIKGIQT
+286 RLIIKGIQT
-295 VEDASEL
+295 VADASEL
-302 AKIGIDAIVLSN
+302 AKIGVDAIVLSN

-330 PSVRAAIGAK
+330 PSVRAAIGVK
-340 GSGPQIYID
+340 GSSPQIYID
-349 GAVMSGADVI
+349 GAIMSGADVL

-382 GEGGVK
+382 GESGVR

-398 ETAMKLMGA
+398 ETAMKLMGV
-407 KNLGELSPDFV
+407 KNLSELNSDFI
-418 NIRA
+418 NIRS

>member
-1 LVRHSKTC
+1 
-9 IQIENLAMKRQLPR
+9 MKRQLPR
-23 WKNVKPLLGWSLPK
+23 WKNIKPLLGWGLPK
-37 LPLQDKKLKKV
+37 SPFQDRKLNSV
-48 VNMAEMRSLAKKRVP
+48 VNLAELRLLAKRRVP

-88 KVEFKARVL
+88 RVEFKARVL
-97 RDVSKIDLNAE
+97 LDVSVIDLKTK
-108 ILDAKTSLPIIFAPT
+108 ILYKESALPIIFAPT
-123 GYTRMMHYKGEVMVA
+123 GYTRMMHYQGEVMVA
-138 KVCQENN
+138 KVCDENN

-155 TSSKEIGEQVSG
+155 TSSKEVGEQVPK

-177 RDRDQSL
+177 RDREQSL

-191 EAGFEGLMLTVD
+191 AAGFEGLMLTVD

-210 WRDMRNGLTVPP
+210 WRDIRNGLTVPP

-229 FDMALKPKWWFNLLT
+229 VDMALKPKWWFNLLT
-244 TAPLE
+244 TATLE

-295 VEDASEL
+295 VSDAQEL
-302 AKIGIDAIVLSN
+302 AKIGVDAIVLSN

-330 PSVRAAIGAK
+330 PAVRTALGPK
-340 GSGPQIYID
+340 GSGVEIYID
-349 GAVMSGADVI
+349 GAVMSGADCL
-359 AAIALGA
+359 AAVALGA

-382 GEGGVK
+382 GKNGVE
-388 KVVEL
+388 KVVEIL
-393 FRFEM
+393 RFEM
-398 ETAMKLMGA
+398 ETALKLMGA
-407 KNLGELSPDFV
+407 KNLSELSPDFI
-418 NIRA
+418 NIRS